1 MEQRLISSNSPF
13 PEDARERILSQDY
26 VSLIYHNETIPFRR
40 DIILPEY
47 LPQPVDWQYAVLN
60 APLDLYAP
68 DIPAQGYFTIPK
80 LYTLLDAESLDASG
94 ILELR
99 NQPFFNLDGSR
110 ILLGFIDTGIN
121 YRHPAFRNPDGTTR
135 IVSIWDQ
142 ADQTG
147 SVPAGFLYGSEY
159 TASQINEALFS
170 PDPLSLVPT
179 DDENGHGTALAG
191 IAAGTP
197 DETAGFSG
205 AAPGAGIVVVKLKPA
220 KEYLRDYFLVQENA
234 PAFQEDD
241 CMLAV
246 RYLQEQAQR
255 LNLPLV
261 VCFGLGTNQGGH
273 DGHTPLDEVL
283 LSMTFTA
290 GRYSITAAGN
300 ETGAGH
306 HYFGKVSGLGE
317 TDEVE
322 ITVEQENRGFTLELW
337 SFAPDLFSLGIVTPL
352 GEQISPADPRI
363 GATQS
368 VSFILSPSSARIDY
382 EIVEFRSGSQLIQ
395 VRVENPPVGI
405 WRFQAV
411 SRRYVNGSFHMW
423 LPITGLGSPAV
434 RFLNPDPDTTLT
446 VPGCSR
452 GTVTVSTY
460 QASSGALYL
469 RSSRGFARDE
479 QIKPDLAAPGVNI
492 QAPYSSS
499 SYRLVTG
506 SSAAAAITAG
516 AAALLVQWGKESSYG
531 KLLSDTELKNLL
543 YRGAGRDPALYYPNR
558 EWGYGTLDL
567 YGIFESLIGF

>member
-1 MEQRLISSNSPF
+1 
-13 PEDARERILSQDY
+13 
-26 VSLIYHNETIPFRR
+26 
-40 DIILPEY
+40 
-47 LPQPVDWQYAVLN
+47 
-60 APLDLYAP
+60 
-68 DIPAQGYFTIPK
+68 
-80 LYTLLDAESLDASG
+80 
-94 ILELR
+94 
-99 NQPFFNLDGSR
+99 
-110 ILLGFIDTGIN
+110 
-121 YRHPAFRNPDGTTR
+121 
-135 IVSIWDQ
+135 
-142 ADQTG
+142 
-147 SVPAGFLYGSEY
+147 
-159 TASQINEALFS
+159 
-170 PDPLSLVPT
+170 
-179 DDENGHGTALAG
+179 
-191 IAAGTP
+191 
-197 DETAGFSG
+197 
-205 AAPGAGIVVVKLKPA
+205 
-220 KEYLRDYFLVQENA
+220 
-234 PAFQEDD
+234 
-241 CMLAV
+241 MLAV

-337 SFAPDLFSLGIVTPL
+337 SFAPDLFSLGIITPL

-506 SSAAAAITAG
+506 SSAAAAHHG
-516 AAALLVQWGKESSYG
+516 RSGCPSGPVGKR
-531 KLLSDTELKNLL
+531 KLLWKASVRYGTEKPAVPG
-543 YRGAGRDPALYYPNR
+543 RGAGSRSLLSQP
-558 EWGYGTLDL
+558 GM
-567 YGIFESLIGF
+567 GIRHAGSLRYFRIPDRFLKSLSPFLRCRI